1 MIFEL
6 LFYAVQGD
14 ALQRLIHLEKNKPP
28 GWNLLHIASEVGNPD
43 MVEFLLKFGV
53 DINAHDDEGN
63 TALHI
68 AASKSNESQ
77 GHINVVKALLNKGAK
92 IDIQNNNQSTPILNA
107 LLSRNISIIKLLL
120 AYGAD
125 CKQILKIA
133 VKGNYAVLN
142 LLLEHGSNHDLWY
155 LGCMLNNEFIIKRLL
170 DAGADK
176 NTQDNFGNSAIH
188 VAAEKGHVD
197 VVRLLLENGA
207 DMDVQDNCSNTAI
220 SKAAEKGHVDVVRLL
235 LEKRA
240 DMDAQDKKGNTAMSK
255 AAENGHKDVVI
266 LLVDAGAGM
275 GTVGGVNCYNVYHV
289 YQYAANAAR
298 AGGHE
303 KCANILE
310 NKVPI
315 PTEKTDQYAPATE
328 LNKFLRSQAVL
339 FRGEYLIKSYSSVIF
354 IGELIDHL
362 GELIIY
368 NAFSKIREFLNGVQ
382 LLRVNKSGQP
392 VIGVKR
398 LKSIIRHVYERK
410 LKDEKIE
417 LDRIKKIYFYLD
429 IRRSHNDTPHIQPT
443 RKGFVSN
450 AV

>member
-1 MIFEL
+1 MFEN
-6 LFYAVQGD
+6 AV
-14 ALQRLIHLEKNKPP
+14 
-28 GWNLLHIASEVGNPD
+28 
-43 MVEFLLKFGV
+43 
-53 DINAHDDEGN
+53 
-63 TALHI
+63 
-68 AASKSNESQ
+68 
-77 GHINVVKALLNKGAK
+77 
-92 IDIQNNNQSTPILNA
+92 
-107 LLSRNISIIKLLL
+107 
-120 AYGAD
+120 
-125 CKQILKIA
+125 
-133 VKGNYAVLN
+133 
-142 LLLEHGSNHDLWY
+142 
-155 LGCMLNNEFIIKRLL
+155 IIKRLL
-170 DAGADK
+170 DAGADM
-176 NTQDNFGNSAIH
+176 NVQDNFGNRAIH
-188 VAAEKGHVD
+188 VAAEKCHVD
-197 VVRLLLENGA
+197 VVRLLLEKGA
-207 DMDVQDNCSNTAI
+207 DIEAQDNEGKTAI

-235 LEKRA
+235 LEKGA
-240 DMDAQDKKGNTAMSK
+240 DKDAQDKKGKTAMSK

-328 LNKFLRSQAVL
+328 LNEFLRSQAVL
-339 FRGEYLIKSYSSVIF
+339 FSGEDLIRSYSSVTF
-354 IGELIDHL
+354 IEELIDHL
-362 GELIIY
+362 GELIRQ
-368 NAFSKIREFLNGVQ
+368 NSFSKIREFLNGVQ
-382 LLRVNKSGQP
+382 HLKVNKSGQP

-398 LKSIIRHVYERK
+398 LKSIIRHIYERK